1 MAELESTPNNQGR
14 VEYPDIQSAYISLV
28 RNLVGSRS
36 SPMGITNNALQKRR
50 RALPLKRY
58 ESIKLVRDYA
68 TCMNEMSCLQ
78 EVSEQKVKNLE
89 ALSGYYYQNVKNVI
103 PDRTANK
110 STERLGETLTKS
122 IELVRSNNEAFPRL
136 LTDLKS
142 SLDVLFQLR
151 TIEQNEIALIAE
163 SNNRAILVF
172 TGVTIIF
179 LPLSFFTSYFGMNL
193 KGVVDTDR
201 TERFFWTVCG
211 TVTVLFGFKERLYR
225 RFWEERVR

>member
-1 MAELESTPNNQGR
+1 MAELETTPNNQGR
-14 VEYPDIQSAYISLV
+14 VNYPDIQSAYISLV
-28 RNLVGSRS
+28 RDLVGSRS
-36 SPMGITNNALQKRR
+36 SPMGITNDALQKRR

-68 TCMNEMSCLQ
+68 TCMNEMSYLQ

-89 ALSGYYYQNVKNVI
+89 ALSDYYYQNVKS
-103 PDRTANK
+103 DRTANEC
-110 STERLGETLTKS
+110 TERLGETLTQN

-151 TIEQNEIALIAE
+151 TMEQNEIALIAE

-201 TERFFWTVCG
+201 TERFFWAVCG
-211 TVTVLFGFKERLYR
+211 TVT
-225 RFWEERVR
+225 